1 METLGELSKGFYVI
15 NNGWKFLME
24 ISNFYLTGCKVLFA
38 LRKGKCNPC
47 TLNIALVDV
56 SSLVFALEPLKPD
69 FSRVGI
75 WCLDNGCF
83 ERDLA
88 ERFLCE
94 VSLVVGID
102 GGIVGSAPFTGRPI
116 HPAGL
121 FHSLKSLLS
130 EWARP
135 IHFDKKLVYI
145 YPEAISLW
153 PGQLTFSR
161 RRKRSRVSLSGRLC
175 S

>member
-1 METLGELSKGFYVI
+1 METLGELSKGSYVI
-15 NNGWKFLME
+15 NNGWKFRME
-24 ISNFYLTGCKVLFA
+24 IANFYLTGCKVLFA

-75 WCLDNGCF
+75 WWLDNGCF

-94 VSLVVGID
+94 SKS
-102 GGIVGSAPFTGRPI
+102 GGWNWRWDCWFCAIHWTAHSPSGPVPFTQKLI
-116 HPAGL
+116 EWMDPAN
-121 FHSLKSLLS
+121 SLRQETS
-130 EWARP
+130 
-135 IHFDKKLVYI
+135 IYI
-145 YPEAISLW
+145 SWSY
-153 PGQLTFSR
+153 
-161 RRKRSRVSLSGRLC
+161 
-175 S
+175 